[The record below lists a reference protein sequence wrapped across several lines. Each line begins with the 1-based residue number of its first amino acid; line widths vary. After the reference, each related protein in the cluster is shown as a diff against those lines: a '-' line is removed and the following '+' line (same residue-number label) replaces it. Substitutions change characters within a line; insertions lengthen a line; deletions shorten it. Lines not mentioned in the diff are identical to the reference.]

1 MEECKMICLIDA
13 DILSYS
19 VGFSTQ
25 KTWYCV
31 EDEDTGFG
39 YEFGTK
45 KEALEVGTEIVTI
58 VTALEQEWAAK
69 KLHEAV
75 KRIKTK
81 TKCKEA
87 RLLLTGKGNF
97 RGDVAVSYPYKGNRK
112 ADKPVHY
119 QFLRDLMVSHYD
131 AEVIEGEE
139 ADDALGYMQTG
150 NTIIASIDKDLMM
163 IPGKHYNM
171 MTGKKTLATDPGK
184 LKLTDTKLE
193 GFGFKWFCAQMLL
206 GDPTDNIKGVSGL
219 GNVKTFKIL
228 KDIKDPI
235 GMWETVEKIYCEKDM
250 IHRIEENALL
260 LWIRREKGQH
270 PFDFIG
276 GLYD

>member
-1 MEECKMICLIDA
+1 MYTVLVDA

-25 KTWYCV
+25 KTWYTV
-31 EDEDTGFG
+31 EDKDTGFG

-45 KEALEVGTEIVTI
+45 REALEIGTDITVRVDSLDE
-58 VTALEQEWAAK
+58 EAASK

-75 KRIKTK
+75 SNIKK
-81 TKCKEA
+81 NTKCREVK
-87 RLLLTGKGNF
+87 LLLTGKGNF
-97 RGDVAVSYPYKGNRK
+97 RDTIAVSFPYKGNRK

-119 QFLRDLMVSHYD
+119 QFLRDLMVSYYG
-131 AEVIEGEE
+131 AEIIEGEE
-139 ADDALGYMQTG
+139 ADDALGYMQND

-163 IPGKHYNM
+163 IEGKHYNI

-184 LKLTDTKLE
+184 LKLTKTKLE
-193 GFGFKWFCAQMLL
+193 GFGFKWFCTQMIL
-206 GDPTDNIKGVSGL
+206 GDPTDNIKGIPGL
-219 GNVKTFKIL
+219 GNVKTFKIF

-235 GMWETVEKIYCEKDM
+235 VMWETVERIYCEKDM

-276 GLYD
+276 ELYKEN